1 MKDLLVFLSSKEAI
15 IVYFVAALACFLCV
29 VIYYVEKNNVRLKQ
43 KHNTRELNRLVS
55 QIKEE
60 TQDDE
65 IDSISYEKPVLEQI
79 PESIEPIVVEEKV
92 VSDSNT
98 PLVEE
103 LVQEVYSQP
112 DAFAKEEAMVADD
125 NPSEVVISDN
135 IINIDQ
141 LPVENAHDEEIQYT
155 TIEPSVSEAQEELKK
170 LTGELKSQ
178 AEVQPENIELT
189 NFEEEQEENAII
201 SLEELVSKSKNLYE
215 KNELSQYA
223 DEGDEPIS
231 LQELEKKVGSQATS
245 YTDTFV
251 IENVIPEEDKK
262 EVERTILEE
271 NSVQVTRKNT
281 QQVVVENASVNKKF
295 KSSPI
300 ISPIYGIEEE
310 SKNESDLELENTANY
325 EKLDAEIKKTTEF
338 LMTLKEL
345 QKRLD

>member
-1 MKDLLVFLSSKEAI
+1 M
-15 IVYFVAALACFLCV
+15 
-29 VIYYVEKNNVRLKQ
+29 
-43 KHNTRELNRLVS
+43 
-55 QIKEE
+55 
-60 TQDDE
+60 
-65 IDSISYEKPVLEQI
+65 
-79 PESIEPIVVEEKV
+79 
-92 VSDSNT
+92 
-98 PLVEE
+98 
-103 LVQEVYSQP
+103 
-112 DAFAKEEAMVADD
+112 
-125 NPSEVVISDN
+125 
-135 IINIDQ
+135 
-141 LPVENAHDEEIQYT
+141 
-155 TIEPSVSEAQEELKK
+155 
-170 LTGELKSQ
+170 
-178 AEVQPENIELT
+178 
-189 NFEEEQEENAII
+189 
-201 SLEELVSKSKNLYE
+201 EELVSKSKNLYE

-262 EVERTILEE
+262 EVEKTILEE
-271 NSVQVTRKNT
+271 NSVQVTRENT
-281 QQVVVENASVNKKF
+281 QQVVVENASTNKKF